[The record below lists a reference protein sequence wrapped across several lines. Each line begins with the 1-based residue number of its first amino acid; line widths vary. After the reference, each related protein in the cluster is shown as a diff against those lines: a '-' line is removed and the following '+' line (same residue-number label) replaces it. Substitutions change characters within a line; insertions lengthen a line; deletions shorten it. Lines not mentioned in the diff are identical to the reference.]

1 LAWNPASARVLEKV
15 GYEREGVLRRSVYK
29 DGQVI
34 DSLLYARV
42 TEFD

>member
-1 LAWNPASARVLEKV
+1 VLEKA
-15 GYEREGVLRRSVYK
+15 GYEREGLLRRSVYK

-42 TEFD
+42 TELG